1 METNRTNKTVLMK
14 GVKLLLIALVCIF
27 IGPILLTLALS
38 DKNNAVYIPLL
49 IIGCLISITAILLI
63 FKGIK
68 TIMDSMF
75 NKK

>member
-27 IGPILLTLALS
+27 TGPILLTLALS
-38 DKNNAVYIPLL
+38 DKDNAVYIPIL
-49 IIGCLISITAILLI
+49 IIGCLISLTAILLI

-68 TIMDSMF
+68 TVMDSMF
-75 NKK
+75 SKK